1 MTETIR
7 KEVAARKKAR
17 KAAEHHAAT
26 RANRLAAILYAP
38 IIRLRVMPM
47 VAGHAVTDAPNH
59 SQENSS
65 HA

>member
-26 RANRLAAILYAP
+26 RANRLAAILNAP
-38 IIRLRVMPM
+38 IIRLRAMPT
-47 VAGHAVTDAPNH
+47 VAGFPVTSAPNH
-59 SQENSS
+59 SQENSG